1 MADFE
6 ALSKI
11 SGFSIYVEDVYTS
24 SVTQGY
30 TLATP
35 FVTRIN
41 LTAGSSPAQVLNACT
56 LIWNFGDGTIY
67 QTRDVENS
75 VLQSTS
81 HVYNWPGQYEVKLS
95 AISNDGVS
103 SVTFSKTL
111 SVVNFCGD
119 TLQWDFSSWS
129 DLLSTNVNAG
139 AVPHGYQSCPPGD
152 FNVATPITFRF
163 TTSTTLSDRISFD
176 LYSQNSLSQPWDV
189 PTYENKYA
197 NLRPRWRFTD
207 LDGNVV
213 SNIKPTEDQLQAVI
227 IDKNGRTPNAPGYDS
242 TTQALVGYTGAIDI
256 YYIDD
261 IPSLTYNDSGAT
273 FTVNVPR
280 IWVSYNNQ
288 SYPNYQDKNDGTF
301 PSFSNN
307 TVSLTS
313 LFYVKNLSAD
323 HFNLTVNGSN
333 ISLPSTLWPDTS
345 GMFFI
350 TVNSASAASALDS
363 YANKTLL
370 NYPVSNIPL
379 LPITISTSVLGAATF
394 EDNGFNFSR
403 TDSLGR
409 DTGGFYKNIFY
420 TLSNTSN
427 LLSSGSLTASFDVL
441 ATFFGTIVEPPP
453 DPLSGYNPYT
463 RVAAATSTANTFRS
477 ISVTGSS
484 LHTFINFDKN
494 YFVRKINENFNYGA
508 QLQTYALQP
517 TIASNN
523 NLFAF
528 LSAIAGNSYTTED
541 NFGTKTYEKISNF
554 VTNTQDVDNSE
565 VNSLYS
571 LTNVIDNEFDNYN
584 LNPPPVLKRA
594 FDLFSTPHER
604 LWGTREKYNTD
615 FNNRLNHVN
624 LGNALTAYNINTTI
638 VSAGQKIVLNS
649 IFDSSF
655 YELLEV
661 PVINSYASVT
671 AANMQ
676 SHFTSGM
683 SYPLTAYPLSSFY
696 GWGVKTP
703 VANYYKF
710 WVFNDVYSNK
720 PVNNLIDWNNNANS
734 LSTTLSESNSS
745 VEEWY
750 KDGGILENIYSYY
763 IYKGLD
769 LL

>member
-11 SGFSIYVEDVYTS
+11 SSFSIYVEDVYTS
-24 SVTQGY
+24 SVSQGY
-30 TLATP
+30 THATP
-35 FVTRIN
+35 FVARIN
-41 LTAGSSPAQVLNACT
+41 LTSGSSPAEILNSCT
-56 LIWNFGDGTIY
+56 LIWSFGDGTIY
-67 QTRDVENS
+67 QIQDVENS

-81 HVYNWPGQYEVKLS
+81 HTYNWPGQYEVKLS

-103 SVTFSKTL
+103 SITFSKTL

-119 TLQWDFSSWS
+119 TLQWDFSSWDGLS
-129 DLLSTNVNAG
+129 STNLSAG
-139 AVPHGYQSCPPGD
+139 AVPHGYQSCPPGPL
-152 FNVATPITFRF
+152 NEATPITFRF

-207 LDGNVV
+207 LDGNII
-213 SNIKPTEDQLQAVI
+213 SNVRPTIDQLQAVL
-227 IDKNGRTPNAPGYDS
+227 IDKNGATPFAPGYDS
-242 TTQALVGYTGAIDI
+242 STETVVGYTGAIDI

-261 IPSLTYNDSGAT
+261 IPSLNYSGT
-273 FTVNVPR
+273 NFTVNAPL
-280 IWVSYNNQ
+280 IWINYNNQ
-288 SYPNYQDKNDGTF
+288 AYPNYQDKNDNSF
-301 PSFSNN
+301 QSFSNN

-313 LFYVKNLSAD
+313 LFYIKNLSAD
-323 HFNLTVNGSN
+323 HFNITVNGGN
-333 ISLPSTLWPDTS
+333 INLPSTLWPSTS
-345 GMFFI
+345 GTFFVTI
-350 TVNSASAASALDS
+350 NSVSATNTLSNF
-363 YANKTLL
+363 ANKTLL
-370 NYPVSNIPL
+370 NYPVSSS
-379 LPITISTSVLGAATF
+379 PIAISTSVSGAATF
-394 EDNGFNFSR
+394 KDSTFNFSR

-420 TLSNTSN
+420 TLSNASS
-427 LLSSGSLTASFDVL
+427 LLSSGSLTASFEAV
-441 ATFFGTIVEPPP
+441 APNFTTIIEPDP
-453 DPLSGYNPYT
+453 DPLSGYNPFT
-463 RVAAATSTANTFRS
+463 RVAAATSTAGTLQV

-484 LHTFINFDKN
+484 LHTFIDFDKT

-508 QLQTYALQP
+508 QLQAYALQP

-523 NLFAF
+523 NLFTF

-541 NFGTKTYEKISNF
+541 NFGTKAYEKISNF
-554 VTNTQDVDNSE
+554 VINTQDIDNSN

-571 LTNVIDNEFDNYN
+571 LAKIIDNEFDDYN

-615 FNNRLNHVN
+615 FNNKLYHVN
-624 LGNALTAYNINTTI
+624 LGTALTAYNINTTI

-649 IFDSSF
+649 IFESSF

-676 SHFTSGM
+676 SYFTSGM
-683 SYPLTAYPLSSFY
+683 TYPLTAYPLSSFY

-710 WVFNDVYSNK
+710 WVFNDVYNNVT
-720 PVNNLIDWNNNANS
+720 VNNLIDWNNNADS

-750 KDGGILENIYSYY
+750 RDGGILENIYSYY